1 VRLPKEAKAS
11 FVSLHSVHKLGEAMR
26 RVKQREGS
34 ESEADGGAAEATL
47 DFALKQS
54 NNLQQGE
61 DTMKEPSSPIW
72 SQI

>member
-1 VRLPKEAKAS
+1 
-11 FVSLHSVHKLGEAMR
+11 MR